1 MVAHYWPLLMTM
13 TLLMT
18 VTKRGGLMLAGLIWA
33 APLASTGSMI
43 QLALKIKILMT
54 HPVVS
59 VRMFREVYD
68 EFIGHCCIVDLH
80 LCYLLACV
88 VAFLLLTR

>member
-1 MVAHYWPLLMTM
+1 
-13 TLLMT
+13 
-18 VTKRGGLMLAGLIWA
+18 MLAGLTWA
-33 APLASTGSMI
+33 VPPAGSMI
-43 QLALKIKILMT
+43 HELALKILKR

-80 LCYLLACV
+80 CAIFFCLAMSGWRDRMGDCQRR
-88 VAFLLLTR
+88 T